1 MDELNITNIAESDS
15 ANKEEATENAALSL
29 IENENEVEFT
39 EDEIIRIS
47 ESILFA
53 AGHPIDYKQLGAIFG
68 LDEEELKKILIRYAD
83 VYNNDADGMPRG
95 VMLALYDTS
104 CQLCTKPEYISYIRQ
119 ALGIKKNG
127 NLSPSSIEVLSIV
140 AYNQPVTRAYID
152 AVRGVDSSYAV
163 SSLLDRGLIACRGRL
178 DAPGRPMLYGTTEDF
193 LRCFGL
199 TSVSELPGITSSEA
213 IELMA
218 RIGKKYMPVSEP
230 DHTQL
235 DIDSITDE
243 ENTEE
248 AVNDAAETTKATEV
262 ANEE

>member
-1 MDELNITNIAESDS
+1 MDELNITTVTESDT
-15 ANKEEATENAALSL
+15 ANTQTNALFGTEGES
-29 IENENEVEFT
+29 EVEFT
-39 EDEIIRIS
+39 EEEMIRIS

-53 AGHPIDYKQLGAIFG
+53 AGHPIEYKQLGAIFG
-68 LDEEELKKILIRYAD
+68 IDEDEIKKVLIRYSD

-199 TSVSELPGITSSEA
+199 ASVSELPGITSSEA

-218 RIGKKYMPVSEP
+218 RIGKKYMPVAEP

-235 DIDSITDE
+235 DIDSIAEEEETVSAE
-243 ENTEE
+243 VVAGENTEV
-248 AVNDAAETTKATEV
+248 AKNTE
-262 ANEE
+262 E

>member
-1 MDELNITNIAESDS
+1 MDDTKTLDNLDVTA
-15 ANKEEATENAALSL
+15 AAEEAEA
-29 IENENEVEFT
+29 VEFA
-39 EDEIIRIS
+39 EEEIIKIS
-47 ESILFA
+47 EAVLFA
-53 AGHPIDYKQLGAIFG
+53 AGHPIEYKQLGALFG
-68 LDEEELKKILIRYAD
+68 ITDDEMRKILIRYAD
-83 VYNNDADGMPRG
+83 TYNNEADGMPRG

-199 TSVSELPGITSSEA
+199 SSLAELPGITSSEA

-218 RIGKKYMPVSEP
+218 RIGKKYMPVAEP

-235 DIDSITDE
+235 DIDSITE
-243 ENTEE
+243 EES
-248 AVNDAAETTKATEV
+248 AETPSNAEAAPEVEAEVVETIGSGTKSEAES
-262 ANEE
+262 N

>member
-1 MDELNITNIAESDS
+1 METITHNNEEKVSRAEDTISALVGDEDS
-15 ANKEEATENAALSL
+15 
-29 IENENEVEFT
+29 VEFA
-39 EDEIIRIS
+39 EEEILRIS
-47 ESILFA
+47 EAILFA
-53 AGHPIDYKQLGAIFG
+53 AGHPIEYKQLGAIFG
-68 LDEEELKKILIRYAD
+68 IDEEEIKKILIRYAD
-83 VYNNDADGMPRG
+83 VYNNDADGLPRG

-163 SSLLDRGLIACRGRL
+163 TSLLDRGLIACRGRL
-178 DAPGRPMLYGTTEDF
+178 DAPGRPMLYGTTDDF

-199 TSVSELPGITSSEA
+199 NSVSELPGITSSEA

-218 RIGKKYMPVSEP
+218 RIGKKYMPTNEP
-230 DHTQL
+230 NHTQL
-235 DIDSITDE
+235 DIDSIAE
-243 ENTEE
+243 QENESDTAE
-248 AVNDAAETTKATEV
+248 ASESSVSDSDTATQ
-262 ANEE
+262 

>member
-1 MDELNITNIAESDS
+1 MDELNITTAAESDS
-15 ANKEEATENAALSL
+15 ANTESNVLLGAES
-29 IENENEVEFT
+29 EVEFT
-39 EDEIIRIS
+39 EEEMIRIS

-53 AGHPIDYKQLGAIFG
+53 AGHPIEYKQLGAIFG
-68 LDEEELKKILIRYAD
+68 IDEDEIKKVLIRYSD

-199 TSVSELPGITSSEA
+199 ASVSELPGITSNEA

-218 RIGKKYMPVSEP
+218 RIGKKYMPVAEP

-235 DIDSITDE
+235 DIDSITEEEDTVSAEAVTE
-243 ENTEE
+243 ENAEATEKTEE
-248 AVNDAAETTKATEV
+248 
-262 ANEE
+262 